1 MASNGNSFDHSNGNS
16 MNLGTGNSYS
26 TSAQT
31 GNLGG
36 AYQRLLAVHGH
47 RW

>member
-1 MASNGNSFDHSNGNS
+1 MISNGNSFEHSNGNS
-16 MNLGTGNSYS
+16 MDLGTNSYS
-26 TSAQT
+26 ATAQT

>member
-1 MASNGNSFDHSNGNS
+1 MIANGNSFANGNS
-16 MNLGTGNSYS
+16 MNLGGG